1 MKQEVIENLAKVL
14 LEGDTSARMQASY
27 NLLNMSLPYSNK
39 IIIQV
44 LGQAR
49 SGKDWTSYKLQEA
62 FKARGVSAEV
72 MSYAAPMK
80 RIAAKLFGI
89 SLDTLDDFKNR
100 SDNVS
105 IEVYDDMVKTDT
117 TSTCFQFNT
126 NFREILQRL
135 GNDAIKPEFGDD
147 VWAQLALK
155 NINAST
161 SDVIIMSDCRFNVEL
176 EAVGG
181 VTIRVLNQSL
191 PEPMNHPSE
200 LELRAY
206 ETDYVINN
214 TDYKLTDE
222 QIVDLVKRIIHD
234 RANS

>member
-1 MKQEVIENLAKVL
+1 MKPLVIQL
-14 LEGDTSARMQASY
+14 
-27 NLLNMSLPYSNK
+27 
-39 IIIQV
+39 

-49 SGKDWTSYKLQEA
+49 SGKDYTAAKLQET
-62 FKARGVSAEV
+62 FNSVGVSAEV

-80 RIAAKLFGI
+80 RIAAVLFGI
-89 SLDTLDDFKNR
+89 SLEQLDIYKNS
-100 SDNVS
+100 SDRFHINL
-105 IEVYDDMVKTDT
+105 IDMTDGNHG
-117 TSTCFQFNT
+117 FDT
-126 NFREILQRL
+126 NFREFLQRL
-135 GNDAIKPEFGDD
+135 GNDAVKPEFGND

-155 NINAST
+155 NIRESN

-206 ETDYVINN
+206 ETDYVIDN

-222 QIVDLVKRIIHD
+222 QIVDLAKRILHD
-234 RANS
+234 RTNS

>member
-1 MKQEVIENLAKVL
+1 MKQEVIENLVKVL
-14 LEGDTSARMQASY
+14 LEGDTRARMQAAY

-80 RIAAKLFGI
+80 RIATKLFGI
-89 SLDTLDDFKNR
+89 SLEQLDDFKNR
-100 SDNVS
+100 SDKVS
-105 IEVYDDMVKTDT
+105 IEVYDNENILDKT
-117 TSTCFQFNT
+117 SPSFQLET
-126 NFREILQRL
+126 NFRTFLQRL

-155 NINAST
+155 NIKEST
-161 SDVIIMSDCRFNVEL
+161 SNVIIMSDCRFNVEL
-176 EAVGG
+176 EAIGG
-181 VTIRVLNQSL
+181 ITVRVNNHSL
-191 PEPMNHPSE
+191 PAPMNHPSE
-200 LELRAY
+200 LELREHAAMY
-206 ETDYVINN
+206 SLDN
-214 TDYKLTDE
+214 TNYRLTDDE
-222 QIVDLVKRIIHD
+222 IADLAKRIIHD
-234 RANS
+234 KANS

>member
-1 MKQEVIENLAKVL
+1 MKPLVIQL
-14 LEGDTSARMQASY
+14 
-27 NLLNMSLPYSNK
+27 
-39 IIIQV
+39 

-49 SGKDWTSYKLQEA
+49 SGKDYTAAKLQKT
-62 FKARGVSAEV
+62 FNSVGVSAEV

-80 RIAAKLFGI
+80 RIAAVLFGI
-89 SLDTLDDFKNR
+89 SLEQLDIYKNS
-100 SDNVS
+100 SDRFPINL
-105 IEVYDDMVKTDT
+105 IDMTDGNHG
-117 TSTCFQFNT
+117 FDT
-126 NFREILQRL
+126 NFREFLQRL
-135 GNDAIKPEFGDD
+135 GNDAVKPEFGDD
-147 VWAQLALK
+147 VWAKLALK
-155 NINAST
+155 NIKEST

-206 ETDYVINN
+206 ETDYVIDN

-222 QIVDLVKRIIHD
+222 QIVDLAKRILHD
-234 RANS
+234 RTNS